1 VLTGKTDATGNFT
14 LPLTTSGTYTVAY
27 LKDGTVVKVIE
38 IKALPRASPGG
49 EEKPTATGLD
59 ALGSA
64 TVGMVA
70 LLAIVVAGVIIV
82 LMGKGKEK
90 PKISSKSRA

>member
-27 LKDGTVVKVIE
+27 LKDGAVVKVVE
-38 IKALPRASPGG
+38 IKSLPKASPGA
-49 EEKPTATGLD
+49 EEGAPPTTATGLD
-59 ALGSA
+59 ALGGA

-70 LLAIVVAGVIIV
+70 LLAIVVAGVVIMLI
-82 LMGKGKEK
+82 GKGKEK
-90 PKISSKSRA
+90 PKGA